1 MSESEGE
8 ELVRLS
14 EHQALKLIN
23 GPDYITNED
32 YETFDKNEDN
42 VEELDT
48 FDGENY
54 ENVTDAA
61 EPSDNKTFEG
71 IDKEMETFDV
81 HDAEK
86 TKTYIGETFENIT
99 EFEMPDKKIVIYDV
113 KQESEGN
120 IEIANTLVR
129 DKDDITE
136 EQKNIILVAFKG
148 NEEKAK
154 IFIEANYNIPEE
166 KKNVILDAIRD
177 NIMIE
182 MGTLKKEE
190 FNSSKDI
197 SNAIAGNSTESPGDN
212 SNETQANEIPHEF
225 IVNNKIHQ
233 QGTKKG
239 ESYQTVS
246 LCVFPYMF
254 RKRTTRKEI
263 TTFSCNGCE
272 KLKRCV
278 LATARIDENNK
289 WFLLTYSINH
299 FCSPSSTDYQK
310 AEFSR
315 KLYKEI
321 TLNPRDSLPKI
332 YADLK
337 NSMTKDMDP
346 DAKKSY
352 LKRISTL
359 KSLQRGLYVYR
370 SQFIS
375 SNPDAMKKSD
385 LDKVPK
391 YACDDCKAPFKK
403 KHFLELHMNSVHL
416 NYRPYLCNLCK
427 KSFFIKLQL
436 KIHIAGSHKEKT
448 K

>member
-1 MSESEGE
+1 M
-8 ELVRLS
+8 RLS
-14 EHQALKLIN
+14 EQKALKLIN

-32 YETFDKNEDN
+32 LETFDDNEDN
-42 VEELDT
+42 VEEPDT
-48 FDGENY
+48 FDRENN

-61 EPSDNKTFEG
+61 EPSDNKTFQG
-71 IDKEMETFDV
+71 IDKEMETYDV
-81 HDAEK
+81 HDVEK
-86 TKTYIGETFENIT
+86 TKTYIGENFENIT
-99 EFEMPDKKIVIYDV
+99 EVEMPDKKIVVYDV
-113 KQESEGN
+113 KQDLKNFSDLESEGN
-120 IEIANTLVR
+120 VEIAKTLVR
-129 DKDDITE
+129 DKDNITE

-154 IFIEANYNIPEE
+154 TFIEANYNITEE
-166 KKNVILDAIRD
+166 QKNVILDAIRN

-190 FNSSKDI
+190 VNSSEDN
-197 SNAIAGNSTESPGDN
+197 SNTIASNSTESPGDN
-212 SNETQANEIPHEF
+212 ENETQANEIPHEF
-225 IVNNKIHQ
+225 IVNIKIHQ
-233 QGTKKG
+233 KGPKKG
-239 ESYQTVS
+239 ESYQTVA

-254 RKRTTRKEI
+254 RKRYTRKEK

-272 KLKRCV
+272 KFKKSV
-278 LATARIDENNK
+278 VATARIDENNE

-299 FCSPSSTDYQK
+299 FCSPSSTDHQK
-310 AEFSR
+310 AEFSL

-321 TLNPRDSLPKI
+321 TLNPRDSLPKL

-346 DAKKSY
+346 DTKKSY
-352 LKRISTL
+352 LKRISTFRN
-359 KSLQRGLYVYR
+359 LQKGLYAYR

-375 SNPDAMKKSD
+375 RNPDAIKEGD
-385 LDKVPK
+385 LDKVQK
-391 YACDDCKAPFKK
+391 YTCDDCKAPFKK

-427 KSFFIKLQL
+427 KSFFIKSQL
-436 KIHIAGSHKEKT
+436 KIHMEGTHKEKT